1 MLDVLQAVR
10 LLLFRGGGLMVGHGW
25 VGPVRGIWCATRRSV
40 MGEQPHVGLFG
51 PAVAAGTSRWLPS
64 VRRFL
69 GGCRGLIALL
79 RLGDE
84 RGAAFRRH
92 VAPSG

>member
-1 MLDVLQAVR
+1 
-10 LLLFRGGGLMVGHGW
+10 
-25 VGPVRGIWCATRRSV
+25 

-51 PAVAAGTSRWLPS
+51 PAVAAGTTLRLPTW
-64 VRRFL
+64 RGPRFL

-84 RGAAFRRH
+84 HGAAFHRH
-92 VAPSG
+92 VAPSSERGGPAAGKLGGAFWPAQIRSVTL

>member
-1 MLDVLQAVR
+1 
-10 LLLFRGGGLMVGHGW
+10 
-25 VGPVRGIWCATRRSV
+25 

-51 PAVAAGTSRWLPS
+51 PPSRQAHPCGCRPG
-64 VRRFL
+64 VVPRFL
-69 GGCRGLIALL
+69 GGCRGLIALP

-92 VAPSG
+92 VAPF